1 MFDRRSPLILGAAP
15 LGLALAAICWLL
27 FGAHASALTRLDDLN
42 TRLGAAK
49 PAGGL
54 HVLVSGADPALPA
67 LATPLFAL
75 STGPGAAADVAVR
88 LDGLAITPSR
98 RAALISIGGKPA
110 DWLEVGATRDGVTL
124 MEVHATKVTL
134 DTAVGFKDIDL
145 WQGPTAAAGA
155 PSAAPVPAPAQPPNG
170 R

>member
-15 LGLALAAICWLL
+15 LGLVLAAIAWLL
-27 FGAHASALTRLDDLN
+27 FGAHASALARLEGLN
-42 TRLGAAK
+42 SRLVATKTAS
-49 PAGGL
+49 AL
-54 HVLVSGADPALPA
+54 NVVVSGADPAQPA

-75 STGPGAAADVAVR
+75 STGPGAATEVAVR
-88 LDGLAITPSR
+88 LDGLAITPRR

-134 DTAVGFKDIDL
+134 DTAAGFKDVDL
-145 WQGPTAAAGA
+145 WQGPVAPAGA
-155 PSAAPVPAPAQPPNG
+155 PAASPANAGQQPPK
-170 R
+170 RP